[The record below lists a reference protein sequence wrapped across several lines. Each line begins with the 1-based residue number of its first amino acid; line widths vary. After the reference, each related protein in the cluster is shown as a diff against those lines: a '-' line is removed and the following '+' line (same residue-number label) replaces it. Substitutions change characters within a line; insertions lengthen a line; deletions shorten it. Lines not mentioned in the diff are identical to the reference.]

1 MNYFKVSTVQMKKI
15 EICQPFQKPL
25 PCTPSQ
31 SHIPSSRKWPPVRP
45 AFHSDHFLTFSF
57 FIVLSPKCA
66 FLEAI
71 FYCRPFKNTSRIF
84 FFSHK
89 YLLICRF
96 LLFYPSLAYRPLTC
110 TVSHS
115 LDFFYLRAC
124 GAGQCVPLSSVFP
137 ANRQLIQRLIQI
149 TGSISL
155 AKPSVLYSK
164 AIKGTHCLVI
174 FCDLSR
180 CIMTI
185 SIIHWGG
192 CQMLIIWY
200 YHFFSFF

>member
-31 SHIPSSRKWPPVRP
+31 SHIPSSRKWPPGRP

-71 FYCRPFKNTSRIF
+71 FYCRPFKNISCIFF

-96 LLFYPSLAYRPLTC
+96 LLFHPSLAYRPLTC

-115 LDFFYLRAC
+115 LDFFYLSLWCRS
-124 GAGQCVPLSSVFP
+124 VRSSVLCISCKYT
-137 ANRQLIQRLIQI
+137 ADSEAESDNR
-149 TGSISL
+149 
-155 AKPSVLYSK
+155 
-164 AIKGTHCLVI
+164 
-174 FCDLSR
+174 FDLFGK
-180 CIMTI
+180 TL
-185 SIIHWGG
+185 SII
-192 CQMLIIWY
+192 
-200 YHFFSFF
+200 